1 MIHPPQTETE
11 KKLAAIWEEVLRVE
25 RIGIHDNF
33 FELGGHSLLAT
44 QVISRVRNTFQVEVG
59 LRSLFESP
67 TVFELAL
74 VVKQSQDEQT
84 GRLADVI
91 DQIETV
97 DQDNLLTKI
106 EELSDEDV
114 ALLLNNMLAEAEVID
129 E

>member
-1 MIHPPQTETE
+1 M
-11 KKLAAIWEEVLRVE
+11 
-25 RIGIHDNF
+25 
-33 FELGGHSLLAT
+33 
-44 QVISRVRNTFQVEVG
+44 EVG

-67 TVFELAL
+67 TVFGLAQ
-74 VVKQSQDEQT
+74 VVKQGQDEQT

-97 DQDNLLTKI
+97 DENNLLTKI

-114 ALLLNNMLAEAEVID
+114 ALLLSDMLAEAEVID